1 MTNMC
6 THLVQ
11 AGTTD
16 TPMTLVHTET
26 ATAYTCP
33 SCCAHFCIALLDV
46 GTPAAHI
53 LDALHFDM
61 CDHTEGTCDRC
72 LESLKDELSK
82 RWVRYRIAGDKA
94 ASNRLGRLRKAIR
107 KRYGTEQSKPLPAY
121 RNANILGTAGERGR
135 AGQRWQGLRAQR
147 LSTLRPPPANVVVVP
162 APVTTN

>member
-16 TPMTLVHTET
+16 TPMTLVHTDT
-26 ATAYTCP
+26 ATAFVCP
-33 SCCAHFCIALLDV
+33 SCCGNYCIALLDA
-46 GTPAAHI
+46 GTPAAHVLETI
-53 LDALHFDM
+53 SLSH
-61 CDHTEGTCDRC
+61 CEHSTGTCFAC

-82 RWVRYRIAGDKA
+82 RWMRYRLAGDKP

-107 KRYGTEQSKPLPAY
+107 KRYDTSESKPLPAY

>member
-82 RWVRYRIAGDKA
+82 RWVRYRIAGDKP

-107 KRYGTEQSKPLPAY
+107 KRYDTSEATLPAY
-121 RNANILGTAGERGR
+121 PGLLRRTGRGLDAAL

-147 LSTLRPPPANVVVVP
+147 LTALVPPVESVVVVP
-162 APVTTN
+162 ASLG